1 MNEIAYHRILRDSDR
16 HRWYK
21 PLLVLLIAGGIYF
34 GLIVVLLLVM
44 FAVALSS
51 ENGAAFFTDTNALE
65 SLISFNTP
73 AGIAFALV
81 SVILMWPPASAA
93 IRMIYG
99 RGTPRRI
106 SASLFSV
113 AGKMRW
119 GRLGRYFVAAI
130 AVIGAS
136 IVIDVAVNGM
146 PTWSLDERALLMLAI
161 ALGLVAFQATAE
173 EVVFRGLFMTAIGS
187 WLRHPAWAVLLP
199 VPLFVIG
206 HAYDAVG
213 LTDIAVFAIAAGYL
227 TVRTGG
233 LEAAIAMHVINNAAA
248 FGFGIATGA
257 DLDATEVAPAAAAV
271 SIVTTLVY
279 VAVVEWMERRRARSE
294 SVSPP
299 ENTML
304 PS

>member
-1 MNEIAYHRILRDSDR
+1 MNETAYHRILRDSDR

-34 GLIVVLLLVM
+34 GLLVVLLVAM

-51 ENGAAFFTDTNALE
+51 DGGTALFTDPAAFEALA
-65 SLISFNTP
+65 SFNTP
-73 AGIAFALV
+73 FGVAFLLI

-99 RGTPRRI
+99 RGAPRRI

-113 AGKMRW
+113 AGRMRW
-119 GRLGRYFVAAI
+119 GRLGSYFVVAI

-136 IVIDVAVNGM
+136 IVLDLAVNGM
-146 PTWSLDERALLMLAI
+146 PTWSLDDRALLMLAI

-173 EVVFRGLFMTAIGS
+173 EVVFRGLFMNAIGS

-271 SIVTTLVY
+271 SIITTLVY
-279 VAVVEWMERRRARSE
+279 VAVVELMERRRRRLVTA
-294 SVSPP
+294 
-299 ENTML
+299 
-304 PS
+304 